1 MAKRISLYG
10 ILAALCI
17 VLSYV
22 EQLISFDFIAPGIK
36 LGLSN
41 SVALL
46 LILKGD
52 IKGAFSVNV
61 VRILL
66 SGLLFSAPS
75 TLIFSLSGGL
85 ISLAG
90 MSLVSKS
97 EKISVIGFSIL
108 GAVIHNITQLTV
120 AFLLLGSGV
129 LYYTPFLLTAA
140 LLSGALT
147 GFIGGML
154 SKYKIL

>member
-1 MAKRISLYG
+1 MAKKISLYG

-75 TLIFSLSGGL
+75 TLIYSLSGG
-85 ISLAG
+85 IVSLLG
-90 MSLVSKS
+90 MSLVSKVS
-97 EKISVIGFSIL
+97 NVSVIGFSVL
-108 GAVIHNITQLTV
+108 GAALHNAVQLMIAV
-120 AFLLLGSGV
+120 FMLGSGV
-129 LYYTPFLLTAA
+129 WYYTPFLLLAA
-140 LLSGALT
+140 VLSGALT
-147 GFIGGML
+147 GFIARLL
-154 SKYKIL
+154 SKYKIF